1 MEFGSIPLRYVWKS
15 FQKNSLLEYTQFRQT
30 LNICLKNFQETGSVG
45 RKPESGR
52 RKKRTAEVIEQARQ
66 AMGEAPGTSV
76 QHLSQQLG
84 VSVGTCHM
92 I

>member
-1 MEFGSIPLRYVWKS
+1 MYGRVSRRILFWNI
-15 FQKNSLLEYTQFRQT
+15 RQT

-45 RKPESGR
+45 RKPEGGR
-52 RKKRTAEVIEQARQ
+52 RKKRTAEVIEEARQ